1 MMTEIAMAADLM
13 LSSHPTYSSDS
24 RGTGSG
30 PQIPQ
35 LFSQES
41 VCHLFIEQLERNR
54 YMPHILPFEVQQFFL
69 FYLSIHSNT
78 YICYKN
84 DVHSE
89 HYSRY
94 RMVENK
100 NKVRNICSIFTQ

>member
-41 VCHLFIEQLERNR
+41 VCHLFIKQLERNR
-54 YMPHILPFEVQQFFL
+54 YMPNILPFEVQKFFL
-69 FYLSIHSNT
+69 FICLYIVILTFVIKMT
-78 YICYKN
+78 YI
-84 DVHSE
+84 V
-89 HYSRY
+89 
-94 RMVENK
+94 
-100 NKVRNICSIFTQ
+100 NITADTAWLRTRSVTFARSLHRG

>member
-35 LFSQES
+35 LISQES
-41 VCHLFIEQLERNR
+41 VEQLGRDR
-54 YMPHILPFEVQQFFL
+54 YMPHILHFEVQHFFL

-89 HYSRY
+89 H
-94 RMVENK
+94 
-100 NKVRNICSIFTQ
+100 

>member
-35 LFSQES
+35 LFSQELS
-41 VCHLFIEQLERNR
+41 VISSLN
-54 YMPHILPFEVQQFFL
+54 
-69 FYLSIHSNT
+69 N
-78 YICYKN
+78 
-84 DVHSE
+84 
-89 HYSRY
+89 
-94 RMVENK
+94 
-100 NKVRNICSIFTQ
+100 